1 MRGIEIVDEL
11 YGAFVE
17 TLHGPLAAYARGL
30 ASSLQ
35 LAPRFDPESHVAP
48 RWSRIVSHEVTL
60 AAPDLFADAMPNV
73 SPAAV
78 RDAVAA
84 QTFAAIEALG
94 TSRIE
99 HGDVPSTLELLA
111 VLGHLRRAS
120 ARMLLRVCPG
130 VVDPALDSEAAH
142 RKMLAALTTERVARR
157 KGTVF
162 DLASYEALAADKH
175 WVKLLPSIA
184 LAWAAGWGKDQRRSV
199 ERALRSVFLGL
210 EMIEDD
216 HPNGSR
222 ALWHMR
228 AARRRALALGALRLA
243 GWAREREDRLFALG
257 SRRLPEEDSARSW
270 NASS

>member
-1 MRGIEIVDEL
+1 MRGIEIVDDL

-17 TLHGPLAAYARGL
+17 TLHGPLAAYAHGL
-30 ASSLQ
+30 ASSLL
-35 LAPRFDPESHVAP
+35 LAPRVEPESQPPP

-60 AAPDLFADAMPNV
+60 AAPDLFADAMPHV

-99 HGDVPSTLELLA
+99 EGHVPSTLELLA

-120 ARMLLRVCPG
+120 ARMLVRVCPG
-130 VVDPALDSEAAH
+130 VVDPALDPEAAH
-142 RKMLAALTTERVARR
+142 RRMLAALTTARLARR

-162 DLASYEALAADKH
+162 DRCAYEALAADKH
-175 WVKLLPSIA
+175 GVKVLPSIA
-184 LAWAAGWGKDQRRSV
+184 LSWAAGWDSERRRSV
-199 ERALRSVFLGL
+199 ERALRSVFVGL
-210 EMIEDD
+210 EMSEDD
-216 HPNGSR
+216 PSNGPR

-228 AARRRALALGALRLA
+228 SARRRALALGALRLA
-243 GWAREREDRLFALG
+243 GWAREREERLSSLG
-257 SRRLPEEDSARSW
+257 SRRPERDEWARSW